1 MLCGRHLLL
10 LVPPA
15 AALVAAGC
23 RRDGAP
29 PAQETEPFAVPAAE
43 IPAAD
48 VERVLAES
56 RARQAAQGTDPDLEM
71 LARRFRRMNLVA
83 MGRDPEDGSLLY
95 TTKNESPAFRQSA
108 HVLRAQLGDDAVDVL
123 GERLADKA
131 LDALIDAT
139 GTFRVPMRVETFQ
152 GERLA
157 DAALEILGWT
167 RDLPLLLLH
176 YDLVDEA
183 NRSRLPRFTLRTLL
197 RARWNL
203 ETDRPPDHA
212 LRDAEKIA
220 WFEFRARYRRH
231 APTAERRRALVE
243 LAKLLPS
250 YPLDRA
256 LEALVR
262 EAQAAPGA
270 IREEGDPL
278 P

>member
-1 MLCGRHLLL
+1 MLSGRRLLL
-10 LVPPA
+10 LALPATALA
-15 AALVAAGC
+15 AADC
-23 RRDGAP
+23 RRDVAP
-29 PAQETEPFAVPAAE
+29 PDDEKGPFAVPAAE

-56 RARQAAQGTDPDLEM
+56 RARQQAQGTVPDLEL

-83 MGRDPEDGSLLY
+83 LGRDPDDGSLLY
-95 TTKNESPAFRQSA
+95 TAKNESPAFRQTA
-108 HVLRAQLGDDAVDVL
+108 RVLRAQLGDDAVDVL
-123 GERLADKA
+123 GERLADRA
-131 LDALIDAT
+131 LDALLDET

-176 YDLVDEA
+176 YGLVADD
-183 NRSRLPRFTLRTLL
+183 NRSVLPRFTLRTLL

-203 ETDRPPDHA
+203 ETDRPPEHA
-212 LRDAEKIA
+212 LRDPEKVA
-220 WFEFRARYRRH
+220 WLEFRARYRRH
-231 APTAERRRALVE
+231 APLAERRQALAE

-256 LEALVR
+256 LEALAR
-262 EAQAAPGA
+262 EARAVPGA
-270 IREEGDPL
+270 VREEGDPL